1 MLVIEVDGYA
11 YHNVN
16 QRQQKRDKMKNE
28 ILEKYGIPI
37 ERFNT
42 TGSNEK
48 QRLKNTLDTII

>member
-1 MLVIEVDGYA
+1 
-11 YHNVN
+11 
-16 QRQQKRDKMKNE
+16 MKNE